1 MVLAPFGAALLVAV
15 VAVVLLVPR
24 LHRAGIVGWDMHKLG
39 KPPVAE
45 MGGLAIVAGMGVGIS
60 VALAMMSFFH
70 VFPSANLIVLLAV
83 LSTVFL
89 AGLIGIVDDLLRMRQ
104 WVKAMIGRW

>member
-1 MVLAPFGAALLVAV
+1 MILAPFVAALFVTIIAV
-15 VAVVLLVPR
+15 ILLVPR
-24 LHRAGIVGWDMHKLG
+24 LRRAGIMGKDMHKPG
-39 KPPVAE
+39 RPEVTE
-45 MGGLAIVAGMGVGIS
+45 MGGLAIVAGTGVGIS
-60 VALAMMSFFH
+60 TALAMMSFFH